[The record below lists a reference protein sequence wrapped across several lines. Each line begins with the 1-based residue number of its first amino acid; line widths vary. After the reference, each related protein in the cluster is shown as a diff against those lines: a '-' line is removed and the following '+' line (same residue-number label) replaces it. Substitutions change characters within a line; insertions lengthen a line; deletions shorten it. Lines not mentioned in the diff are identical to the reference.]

1 MQGVSLMRLGK
12 FWQDASLTRMNLEPK
27 APSTLVLIVAAGRGR
42 RFGGALPK
50 QYAPLGGVTVLRHT
64 LQAFLSHPRVQ
75 GVRVVIHPDDVDL
88 YRAASTGLDLLEP
101 VFGGATRQ
109 DSVRLGLESLQDA
122 GIQNVLIHDA
132 ARPFVTAAL
141 IDGVIEALSQ
151 HAAAL
156 PAVAVADTLKRGV
169 DGIIAETVARAGLWR
184 AQTPQGF
191 HFSEILAAHQRFK
204 GEELT
209 DDAQLFERDGRTV
222 ALTQGSENNFKITTE
237 EDLMRAERLL
247 GTVYE
252 SRTGSGFD
260 AHRFEAG
267 DHVTLCGVKIPF
279 NQGLKGHS
287 DADVALHAL
296 TDALLGAIGAGD
308 IGRHFPPSDAQ
319 WKGAASDRFL
329 AHAAKLVRERNGVI
343 VNVDLTVICEAPK
356 LSPHNQAMVARVAE
370 ILAINADRVSIKGT
384 TTEGMGY
391 TGREE
396 GIAAQAVA
404 TVRLPL

>member
-1 MQGVSLMRLGK
+1 MRLGK

>member
-1 MQGVSLMRLGK
+1 MRLGK

-27 APSTLVLIVAAGRGR
+27 VPSTLVLIVAAGRGR